1 MKKKIF
7 EIDELRLKLKK
18 LKNYKPSMKVVLC
31 HGVFDIIHI
40 GHIRYFKEAK
50 KKGNFLIVSVTAD
63 KYVNKGIGRPY
74 FKSSLRLEFL
84 SSIKEIDAI
93 CISNNASAVSNINK
107 IKPNYYLKGPDF
119 KNLQSDL
126 SKKIY
131 AEKKAVE
138 KNGGKLIFSKDIT
151 FSSSSIINAYF
162 DKPNEINQKFINRV
176 KKTKFTNE
184 LINNINKIS
193 KLKILVLGETIIDKY
208 TISEPLGKP
217 GKDAHLVVK
226 NKNDKTFIGGA
237 AAVAKNI
244 SSFCKNVTFI
254 SFIGEKKGHLSLLN
268 KNLKNIKKFLI
279 YKKNSPTIVKKRFI
293 DEITNR
299 KLFGEY
305 FLNDKLISKNDETKI
320 LNYLNKKKYDLIILL
335 DYGHGLITKN
345 ISEKIKKHSNFIAVN
360 AQINSSNIGHHSIK
374 KFRGSSLLLI
384 NESELRH
391 EVRDKESNLISIA
404 KKFKKENKFKN
415 IIVTSGYKGSLL
427 VENNQKTIECPAF
440 ENKEVI
446 DKVGA
451 GDTMLSIVAP
461 LFYLKNNSHTSI
473 LIGNLSGAISVRN
486 FANSVSLDKLKL
498 INYYKTILK

>member
-217 GKDAHLVVK
+217 GKDAHLFVK

-254 SFIGEKKGHLSLLN
+254 SFIGEKKVTSLLN
-268 KNLKNIKKFLI
+268 KNLKNIKIF
-279 YKKNSPTIVKKRFI
+279 
-293 DEITNR
+293 
-299 KLFGEY
+299 
-305 FLNDKLISKNDETKI
+305 
-320 LNYLNKKKYDLIILL
+320 
-335 DYGHGLITKN
+335 N
-345 ISEKIKKHSNFIAVN
+345 I
-360 AQINSSNIGHHSIK
+360 
-374 KFRGSSLLLI
+374 
-384 NESELRH
+384 
-391 EVRDKESNLISIA
+391 
-404 KKFKKENKFKN
+404 
-415 IIVTSGYKGSLL
+415 
-427 VENNQKTIECPAF
+427 
-440 ENKEVI
+440 
-446 DKVGA
+446 
-451 GDTMLSIVAP
+451 
-461 LFYLKNNSHTSI
+461 
-473 LIGNLSGAISVRN
+473 
-486 FANSVSLDKLKL
+486 
-498 INYYKTILK
+498 